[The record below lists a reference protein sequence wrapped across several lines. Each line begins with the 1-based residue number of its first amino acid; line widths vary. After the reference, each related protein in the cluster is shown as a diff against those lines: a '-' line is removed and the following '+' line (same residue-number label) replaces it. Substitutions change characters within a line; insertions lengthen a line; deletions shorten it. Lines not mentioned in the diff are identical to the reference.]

1 MARRVI
7 HVDMDEFFVAVE
19 RMENPSLRGK
29 CVLVGGDPKGRGV
42 VSTASYEARKFG
54 CHSAMPMATAVRL
67 CPDAVILPPRAGR
80 YREVSRRIFDIFERY
95 SPTVEPLSI
104 DEAFIDVTGCERLH
118 GPAQKVAY
126 EIQRAIRDELGLSA
140 SIGIAPN
147 KFLAKLASDLQKPAG
162 MVLITERTVHT
173 VLDPLPVAKLWGVGQ
188 ATAARLG
195 QLNITTIGQ
204 LRKTDV
210 DLLRGQLGEVGEHLW
225 QLASGID
232 DRPVVPDS
240 RAKSIS
246 SELTFAEDVDD
257 VEELRRVLLGQAEL
271 VARRLRRHELRTR
284 TVTLKLRTGDFETL
298 TRSKTLPSPAS
309 GTEDIWRAAEAL
321 LATWAAGEE
330 KRPLRLIG
338 VAAAQLVGI
347 GGEQMELFE
356 DPKANKQR
364 RVDKAVDK
372 IVDRFGADAVG
383 RAGGK
388 K

>member
-42 VSTASYEARKFG
+42 VSTASYEAREFG
-54 CHSAMPMATAVRL
+54 CHSAMPMATAVGL
-67 CPDAVILPPRAGR
+67 CPSAIILSPRPDR

-126 EIQRAIRDELGLSA
+126 EIQRSIRDELGLSA

-162 MVLITERTVHT
+162 MVLITEQTIHT
-173 VLDPLPVAKLWGVGQ
+173 ILDPLPVNKLWGVGQ
-188 ATAARLG
+188 ATAARLA
-195 QLNITTIGQ
+195 QLSIATIGQ
-204 LRKTDV
+204 LRRTDI
-210 DLLRGQLGEVGEHLW
+210 DLLRRELGEAGEHLW
-225 QLASGID
+225 ELANGID
-232 DRPVVPDS
+232 DRPVVSDS
-240 RAKSIS
+240 QAKSVS
-246 SELTFAEDVDD
+246 SERTFAADVED
-257 VEELRRVLLGQAEL
+257 VEELRRVLLGQVEL
-271 VARRLRRHELRTR
+271 VARRLRQHDLRAR
-284 TVTLKLRTGDFETL
+284 TLTLKLRTGEFETL
-298 TRSKTLPSPAS
+298 TRSRTLPEPVS
-309 GTEDIWRAAEAL
+309 GTDAMWRTVEEL
-321 LATWAAGEE
+321 LTAWADSD
-330 KRPLRLIG
+330 KKQPLRLIG
-338 VAAAQLVGI
+338 VATSQLVGA
-347 GGEQMELFE
+347 GGEQMALFE
-356 DPKANKQR
+356 SDREKKQR
-364 RVDKAVDK
+364 RVDKAVDT
-372 IVDRFGADAVG
+372 IVDRFGTGAVG